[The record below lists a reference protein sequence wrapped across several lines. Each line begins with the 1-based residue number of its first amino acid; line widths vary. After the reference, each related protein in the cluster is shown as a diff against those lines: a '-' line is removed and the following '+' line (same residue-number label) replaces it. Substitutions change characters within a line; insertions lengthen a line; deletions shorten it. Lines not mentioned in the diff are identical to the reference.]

1 MTKKWSN
8 ANGLHMQFQS
18 AYKQH
23 HCTESPQLKVKNDTL
38 LKREVQKVT
47 LLVLLDLS
55 AGIDTVRRE
64 TLLSRLRS
72 RF

>member
-1 MTKKWSN
+1 MA

-23 HCTESPQLKVKNDTL
+23 HCTESALLKVKNDAL
-38 LKREVQKVT
+38 LNREVQNVI

-64 TLLSRLRS
+64 SLLSRLTS